1 MEHSKK
7 WNGNVNESANVAVA
21 TSMIKTTLLAFF
33 FTAGKFEMSIVTSSR
48 LPLFEVYQYE
58 VPKCI

>member
-7 WNGNVNESANVAVA
+7 WNVNVNESANVAVA

-33 FTAGKFEMSIVTSSR
+33 FTAGKVK
-48 LPLFEVYQYE
+48 V
-58 VPKCI
+58 